1 MPILAPGKLFVTKTA
16 DIDDLDKR
24 ILATLQDDGRLT
36 NVELAGR
43 VGLSP
48 SPCLR
53 RVRIL
58 EEAGIIRGYQAVV
71 DQAQVGLPVSVF
83 VSVKLEK
90 QREDALQR
98 FEKAVRAFPEV
109 LECYLMTGSRDYL
122 LRVVARDLADYE
134 RFLKA
139 TLTRIDGVASIE
151 SSFALAQVKHTA
163 VLPLMA
169 ARPAR
174 SRSR

>member
-1 MPILAPGKLFVTKTA
+1 M
-16 DIDDLDKR
+16 LDRTDQR
-24 ILATLQDDGRLT
+24 ILSELQADGRLT
-36 NVELAGR
+36 NQELAER
-43 VGLSP
+43 VGLSA

-53 RVRIL
+53 RVRAL
-58 EEAGIIRGYQAVV
+58 EEAGIIRGYHADV
-71 DQAQVGLPVSVF
+71 DQVKVGLPVSVF

-90 QREDALQR
+90 QREEALKR
-98 FEKAVRAFPEV
+98 FETAVRRFPEV

-122 LRVVARDLADYE
+122 LRVVAKDLADYE

-163 VLPLMA
+163 VLPM
-169 ARPAR
+169 
-174 SRSR
+174 